1 MKKMTTSTSK
11 ITKRERYES
20 IMALC
25 DTLGTMDGFD
35 LDGIMEFC
43 QKEIDTLGARAEKA
57 KERAA
62 AKRAEGDELQ
72 AAVLAA
78 LTDEFATRD
87 EITARIEGDEVTL
100 GKVGYRLTQ
109 LVKNGDAIKDEMT
122 VAGENGKNRRVTVYK
137 LA

>member
-1 MKKMTTSTSK
+1 MNTVTK
-11 ITKRERYES
+11 ITKKDRYES

-25 DTLGTMDGFD
+25 STVAPMDGFD
-35 LDGIMEFC
+35 LDGIIEFC

-72 AAVLAA
+72 TAVLNA
-78 LTDEFATRD
+78 LTDELASRQ
-87 EITARIEGDEVTL
+87 EITERIEGDEVSL
-100 GKVGYRLTQ
+100 AKVGYRLNS
-109 LVKNGDAIKDEMT
+109 LVKQGLAIKEEISVT
-122 VAGENGKNRRVTVYK
+122 GEDGKTKKMMAYK

>member
-1 MKKMTTSTSK
+1 MNTVTK
-11 ITKRERYES
+11 ITKKDRYES

-25 DTLGTMDGFD
+25 STVAPMDGFD
-35 LDGIMEFC
+35 LDGIIEFC

-72 AAVLAA
+72 TAVLNA
-78 LTDEFATRD
+78 LTDELASRQ
-87 EITARIEGDEVTL
+87 EITERIEGDEVTVS
-100 GKVGYRLTQ
+100 KVGYRLTS
-109 LVKNGDAIKDEMT
+109 LVKQGLAVKEDIT
-122 VAGENGKNRRVTVYK
+122 VTGEDGKNKKMAGYR

>member
-1 MKKMTTSTSK
+1 MTTSTSK
-11 ITKRERYES
+11 ITKRERYQS
-20 IMALC
+20 IMDLC
-25 DTLGTMDGFD
+25 DIVTGDVGDID
-35 LDGIMEFC
+35 LEGIIEFC
-43 QKEIDTLGARAEKA
+43 QKEIDALDNRAVKA

-78 LTDEFATRD
+78 LTDDFATRQ
-87 EITARIEGDEVTL
+87 EITDRVEGDGVTL
-100 GKVGYRLTQ
+100 SKVGYRLTQ

-122 VAGENGKNRRVTVYK
+122 VAGEDGKNRCMTVYK

>member
-1 MKKMTTSTSK
+1 MTTSTSK

-62 AKRAEGDELQ
+62 AKRAEGMKLLL
-72 AAVLAA
+72 VLRGMR
-78 LTDEFATRD
+78 LPW
-87 EITARIEGDEVTL
+87 VKL
-100 GKVGYRLTQ
+100 GIV
-109 LVKNGDAIKDEMT
+109 
-122 VAGENGKNRRVTVYK
+122 
-137 LA
+137 